1 MYMEKNEINKDLAE
15 TLEKIMEGNLSDVL
29 NDAGKGVTNVD
40 NMLDGEEEKSP
51 EDFLLTL

>member
-1 MYMEKNEINKDLAE
+1 MEKNEINKDLAE